1 VEINFYVLINYKLYI
16 SVRLITHENSAAMLA
31 SNTMADEDPDL
42 IIFKFGNFLIFLYIW
57 PYMLK
62 NEENII

>member
-1 VEINFYVLINYKLYI
+1 
-16 SVRLITHENSAAMLA
+16 MLA

>member
-1 VEINFYVLINYKLYI
+1 
-16 SVRLITHENSAAMLA
+16 MLA

-57 PYMLK
+57 QYKLK